1 MIDVQQI
8 SKTFDETLILDHV
21 DLSVDAGEFVSLL
34 GPSGCGKSTLLRIVA
49 GLESPSA
56 GQVRVGR
63 ASADTKIRDNLDLA
77 FVFQEP
83 NLLPWRS
90 VSSNIALPL
99 RLRKMLSGD
108 EISKRVAETLQ
119 RVGLTDRDAQKLPKQ
134 LSGGMKMRVSLARAL
149 VTHPQLMLMDEPFS
163 ALDELLR
170 QQLNEDV
177 LRLWRDQRWTVLF
190 VTHHV
195 AEAVFLSQR
204 VLIMGAHPGRIVAE
218 VKVPFEYPRRS
229 ELRST
234 VEFARLSASVS
245 EALRGAM
252 P

>member
-1 MIDVQQI
+1 MIDVQQV
-8 SKTFDETLILDHV
+8 SKTFDEAPILDRV
-21 DLSVDAGEFVSLL
+21 DLSVQAGEFVSIL

-49 GLESPSA
+49 GLEVPTA
-56 GQVRVGR
+56 GHVRVGR
-63 ASADTKIRDNLDLA
+63 HSSNENMRDNLDLA

-83 NLLPWRS
+83 NLLPWRR
-90 VSSNIALPL
+90 VSANVALPL
-99 RLRKMLSGD
+99 RLRQLLPRH
-108 EISKRVAETLQ
+108 EIAKRVDETLQ
-119 RVGLTDRDAQKLPKQ
+119 RVGLSDRDAKKLPKQ

-149 VTHPQLMLMDEPFS
+149 VTHPHLMLMDEPFS

-177 LRLWRDQRWTVLF
+177 LRLWRDQQWTVLF

-234 VEFARLSASVS
+234 VEFAQLSAAVS

-252 P
+252 R